1 MSDQNALGHDHRH
14 AKPPKAVVDFDGKIN
29 DQMTQTKKTELTPLD
44 AIIAIA
50 HRLATEIVIE
60 RVIVV
65 TTGVGRRV
73 MTAETATKNEIGEET
88 MEIKRVI
95 ARDVRTRRVKTIQ
108 RSQQRRRRKFQRLPQ
123 QDRVWR

>member
-1 MSDQNALGHDHRH
+1 
-14 AKPPKAVVDFDGKIN
+14 
-29 DQMTQTKKTELTPLD
+29 
-44 AIIAIA
+44 
-50 HRLATEIVIE
+50 VIE

-65 TTGVGRRV
+65 TTGVGRTV
-73 MTAETATKNEIGEET
+73 MTAEIATNNKIGEET

-95 ARDVRTRRVKTIQ
+95 AHDVQTRRVKTIQ